1 MRSDRALSL
10 RARLL
15 LWLLVPLGG
24 LALMNLALARREA
37 RRTADMVQDRL
48 LLGSAR
54 IIAQQIRFEDGL
66 LDVAIPPAAL
76 ELFQS
81 GAQDRVYYRIAS
93 PQGVLLS
100 GYAELPS
107 PAEAPR
113 PEESVYFQ
121 TEVRGEPV
129 RVVAYAQPVFA
140 APAEGPVIIEVA
152 QTLQDHD
159 QLARKLW
166 TTTLRQDLW
175 TLALAGLLIWFAL
188 RRGLK
193 DILRL
198 RDEVGRRTP
207 GSLEPLRSG
216 PMPQELQPL
225 VGALN
230 GYIQRLD
237 AQMAVRSRFI
247 ANASHQLRTPFAV
260 LQTQASHGLRSA
272 DPALKDEVLEAMSG
286 SVRQGTRLV
295 NQLLALSRAEA
306 GTLAHRPGER
316 VDLADL
322 AQRVLEEQ
330 ATLAQS
336 RNIDLGFDRPEGR
349 LDLAAPSA
357 MLHELV
363 ANLVDNA
370 LRYTPPGGRV
380 TLALRRADGA
390 PVLAIE
396 DNGPGIP
403 PADRVRVFERFCRL
417 GNDDTPGC
425 GLGLSIV
432 QEVARALGAEV
443 RLSDPASGSGL
454 VVTVAFPAGL
464 AG

>member
-1 MRSDRALSL
+1 MRPDRALSL

-15 LWLLVPLGG
+15 LWLLVPLGL
-24 LALMNLALARREA
+24 LALINLALARREA

-93 PQGVLLS
+93 PRGVLLS
-100 GYAELPS
+100 GYAELPA

-159 QLARKLW
+159 QLARMLW
-166 TTTLRQDLW
+166 TTTLRQDMW

-207 GSLEPLRSG
+207 GSLEP
-216 PMPQELQPL
+216 
-225 VGALN
+225 
-230 GYIQRLD
+230 
-237 AQMAVRSRFI
+237 
-247 ANASHQLRTPFAV
+247 
-260 LQTQASHGLRSA
+260 
-272 DPALKDEVLEAMSG
+272 
-286 SVRQGTRLV
+286 
-295 NQLLALSRAEA
+295 
-306 GTLAHRPGER
+306 
-316 VDLADL
+316 
-322 AQRVLEEQ
+322 
-330 ATLAQS
+330 
-336 RNIDLGFDRPEGR
+336 
-349 LDLAAPSA
+349 
-357 MLHELV
+357 
-363 ANLVDNA
+363 
-370 LRYTPPGGRV
+370 
-380 TLALRRADGA
+380 
-390 PVLAIE
+390 
-396 DNGPGIP
+396 
-403 PADRVRVFERFCRL
+403 
-417 GNDDTPGC
+417 
-425 GLGLSIV
+425 
-432 QEVARALGAEV
+432 
-443 RLSDPASGSGL
+443 
-454 VVTVAFPAGL
+454 
-464 AG
+464 

>member
-1 MRSDRALSL
+1 MTSESTLSL

-15 LWLLVPLGG
+15 LWLLVPLGA
-24 LALMNLALARREA
+24 LALTNLALARREA
-37 RRTADMVQDRL
+37 RHTADMVQDRL

-54 IIAQQIRFEDGL
+54 IIAQQIQFEDGL

-81 GAQDRVYYRIAS
+81 RAQDRVYYRIAS
-93 PQGVLLS
+93 PKGVLLS
-100 GYAELPS
+100 GYAELP
-107 PAEAPR
+107 PPVEAPR

-175 TLALAGLLIWFAL
+175 TLALAGLLVWFAL
-188 RRGLK
+188 RWGLK

-207 GSLEPLRSG
+207 GSLEPIQAG
-216 PMPQELQPL
+216 PMPHELRPL
-225 VGALN
+225 VESLN

-260 LQTQASHGLRSA
+260 LQTQANYGLRSP
-272 DPALKDEVLEAMSG
+272 DPAVKDETLGAMSEG
-286 SVRQGTRLV
+286 VRQGTRLV

-306 GTLAHRPGER
+306 GALARRPGEV
-316 VDLADL
+316 VDLAEL

-336 RNIDLGFDRPEGR
+336 RRIDLGFDRPEGR
-349 LDLAAPSA
+349 VDLPASST

-380 TLALRRADGA
+380 TLSLRRVEGR

-403 PADRVRVFERFCRL
+403 SADRTRVFERFCRI
-417 GNDDTPGC
+417 GSDDTPGC

-443 RLSDPASGSGL
+443 RLSDPATGSGL
-454 VVTVAFPAGL
+454 VVTVVFPAG
-464 AG
+464 